1 MRMQL
6 QYAQSATVPIYMA
19 EVIGHDNDLFERQIL
34 ERGDVQSR
42 STNVK
47 GDMTEWMVREP
58 EWYNL
63 CADIIQNHIIFL
75 SGEINVNWDVFAVW
89 GANYKMGDYTIY
101 HAHMPS
107 IFSFCY
113 YPKADRGAS
122 PLVFPDIFANDSIFS
137 ITPYERQLIIFPS
150 YLKHGVPSQV
160 AKGKRM
166 VISGNIIAR
175 YD

>member
-1 MRMQL
+1 MRLEL
-6 QYAQSATVPIYMA
+6 QYAKSATASIYMA
-19 EVIGHDNDLFERQIL
+19 ELTGHDNDLFEKQIL
-34 ERGDVQSR
+34 DRGDVQNR

-63 CADIIQNHIIFL
+63 CFDIIENHIIFL
-75 SGEINVNWDVFAVW
+75 SGEINITWDVFAVW
-89 GANYKMGDYTIY
+89 GANYKTGDYTIY

-113 YPKADRGAS
+113 YPKVDRGAS
-122 PLVFPDIFANDSIFS
+122 PLVFPDISAGDSTFS
-137 ITPYERQLIIFPS
+137 VTPYEGQLIIFPS

-166 VISGNIIAR
+166 VIDGNIIAR

>member
-75 SGEINVNWDVFAVW
+75 SGEI
-89 GANYKMGDYTIY
+89 
-101 HAHMPS
+101 S
-107 IFSFCY
+107 EC
-113 YPKADRGAS
+113 PKIKLD
-122 PLVFPDIFANDSIFS
+122 
-137 ITPYERQLIIFPS
+137 LILYFLIK
-150 YLKHGVPSQV
+150 YLLRFKIDLICKLLKFV
-160 AKGKRM
+160 
-166 VISGNIIAR
+166 
-175 YD
+175 YL